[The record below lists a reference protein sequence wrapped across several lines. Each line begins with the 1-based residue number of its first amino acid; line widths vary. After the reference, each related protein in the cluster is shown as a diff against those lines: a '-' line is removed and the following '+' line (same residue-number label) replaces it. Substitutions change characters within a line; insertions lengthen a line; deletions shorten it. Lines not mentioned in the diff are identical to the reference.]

1 MATWVAA
8 AVGNGLTPRWRV
20 KEQELRQ
27 ELQELWGDWVNEADF
42 DEVQSFYGLQALV
55 VRTVINSGE
64 AFVIKKP
71 RPLSEG
77 LSVPLQLQIIEPDML
92 ASDIPDETLPS
103 GGYVKGVFVS
113 ARAANV
119 RRIAFIVTTRLNPV

>member
-1 MATWVAA
+1 
-8 AVGNGLTPRWRV
+8 
-20 KEQELRQ
+20 
-27 ELQELWGDWVNEADF
+27 
-42 DEVQSFYGLQALV
+42 GLQALV

-92 ASDIPDETLPS
+92 ASDIPDEALPS
-103 GGYVKGVFVS
+103 GGYVKGGIRFS
-113 ARAANV
+113 KGGKRKAYCFYSNHPAESSL
-119 RRIAFIVTTRLNPV
+119 IGDPVDTV